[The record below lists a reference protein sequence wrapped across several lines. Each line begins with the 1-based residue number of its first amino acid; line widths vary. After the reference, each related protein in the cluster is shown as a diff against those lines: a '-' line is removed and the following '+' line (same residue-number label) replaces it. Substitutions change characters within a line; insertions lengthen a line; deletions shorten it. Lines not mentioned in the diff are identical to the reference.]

1 MRNLEKVL
9 KKLNDL
15 LVSNHELENIYQEAF
30 KAIDDEELKSFFQE
44 QSRVRKIYSEQLCLE
59 IENLVGK
66 SKFSEAVGRESYK
79 VSMNFRNLIF
89 LKDYSLLLKEVYR
102 IKQSTISKYNTLLNE
117 LNLPLSVCKLL
128 VEQRDGIQAT
138 MNTIKRSESLIAQN
152 A

>member
-1 MRNLEKVL
+1 MEKVL

-15 LVSNHELENIYQEAF
+15 LVSNHEHENIYQEAF

-44 QSRVRKIYSEQLCLE
+44 QRNVRKMYSEQLCLE
-59 IENLVGK
+59 IEKLVGK
-66 SKFSEAVGRESYK
+66 SKFSEAVSKESYK

-89 LKDYSLLLKEVYR
+89 LKDYSLLLNEVYR
-102 IKQSTISKYNTLLNE
+102 IKRATISKYNALLNE

-138 MNTIKRSESLIAQN
+138 MNAIKRSENLIAQN
-152 A
+152 V